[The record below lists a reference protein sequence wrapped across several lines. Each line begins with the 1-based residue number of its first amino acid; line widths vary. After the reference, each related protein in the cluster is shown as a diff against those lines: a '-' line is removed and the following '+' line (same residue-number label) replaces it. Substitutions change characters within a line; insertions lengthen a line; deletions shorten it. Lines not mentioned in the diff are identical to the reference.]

1 MPAQRNRLLVDDAQS
16 HLLNVLAFKSR
27 SLAPIE
33 QSALSMAKLKS
44 CSFVPRAE
52 RRFPSV
58 LLSDLAIVT
67 AFDVVQNSCVGLN
80 VLFIEVGLKVPE
92 LVIAGGPTRQLC
104 HLPLAPELNH

>member
-16 HLLNVLAFKSR
+16 HLLNVLAFKSQ
-27 SLAPIE
+27 SLTPIE
-33 QSALSMAKLKS
+33 KSALSKAKLKS

-58 LLSDLAIVT
+58 LLYDLAIVT
-67 AFDVVQNSCVGLN
+67 AFDVVQNLCVGLN

-92 LVIAGGPTRQLC
+92 IVIAGDPIEQFCT
-104 HLPLAPELNH
+104 LALAARSR